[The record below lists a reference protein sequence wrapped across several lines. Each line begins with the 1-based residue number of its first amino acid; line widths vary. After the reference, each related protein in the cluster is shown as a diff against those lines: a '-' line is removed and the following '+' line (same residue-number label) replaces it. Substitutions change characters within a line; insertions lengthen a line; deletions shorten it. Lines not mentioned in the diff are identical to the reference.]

1 MSKQAKKKTL
11 LIVDDN
17 LILTE
22 LFDELFNELFNVR
35 IAHSLAEALA
45 ELASNN
51 IDAVICDY
59 NLGIQNADPLITW
72 VLEKSKSLI
81 NNFILITG
89 ETNLDL
95 SHHKNTLSI
104 LHKPVEIETLL
115 TTVEALFDKNKR
127 LKA

>member
-1 MSKQAKKKTL
+1 MSKKAKKKTL

-17 LILTE
+17 LILAE

-35 IAHSLAEALA
+35 IANSLAEALA

-59 NLGIQNADPLITW
+59 HLGIQNADPLITW
-72 VLEKSKSLI
+72 ILEENKSLI
-81 NNFILITG
+81 NKFILITG

-95 SHHKNTLSI
+95 SHHKKPLSI
-104 LHKPVEIETLL
+104 LHKPVAIETLL

-127 LKA
+127 LKI